1 MNWKWTEPQPRN
13 LSILKTV
20 NSYGIMSSEQI
31 YAVIDGSPQYLM
43 RCPDFFGH
51 KIGKVKQG
59 FMCYIMNSDS
69 FVTNIVTQT
78 QLVSCN
84 PAMNE
89 SAHDYKKH
97 QENNT
102 DLYRHHGNQHIP
114 LPILIRPSD
123 DL

>member
-1 MNWKWTEPQPRN
+1 MRTSESQSTTETKLKRIAW
-13 LSILKTV
+13 LSSRDKDK
-20 NSYGIMSSEQI
+20 QF
-31 YAVIDGSPQYLM
+31 DCLM
-43 RCPDFFGH
+43 HYFNVRCPDFFGH